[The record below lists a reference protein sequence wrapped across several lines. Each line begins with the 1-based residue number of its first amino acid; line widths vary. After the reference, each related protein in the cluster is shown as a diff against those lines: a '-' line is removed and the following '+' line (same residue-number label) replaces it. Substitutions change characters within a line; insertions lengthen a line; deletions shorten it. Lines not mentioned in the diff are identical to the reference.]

1 MPRSSRT
8 STIAPETPTRRSRR
22 SPASPAVSNLLEH
35 LLVSRS
41 PRRTANAHPE
51 SRPQPRKPLKTVAHH
66 RYPAE
71 GPSMPPVMARG
82 VAGTTYRP
90 ARSSPTRA
98 ARARRRYDVS
108 LSVPG
113 AEMRLPSLPQVN
125 VGWRLASGVMVA
137 LLAIALYQLWNL
149 PRFRVVQAQV
159 NGLQRLTSSDVN
171 AVLELEDT
179 PIFAVDSTQLQQN
192 LEEAFPEFSSVKVS
206 ASLPNKVVVTVEERV
221 PILTWRQDGR
231 TTLVDAN
238 GISFPMRSPNDA
250 LPSPRVEAFNTPPVQ
265 TVDGTSADQQRFL
278 SPEMVSAIMS
288 MSAQAPA
295 NTPLVYDGQHGLG
308 WKDPQGWEVYFG
320 DMKDMGI
327 KLTIY
332 KTLIKRLQEEGIT
345 PALVS
350 VEYIHSPY
358 YRVEK

>member
-1 MPRSSRT
+1 
-8 STIAPETPTRRSRR
+8 
-22 SPASPAVSNLLEH
+22 
-35 LLVSRS
+35 
-41 PRRTANAHPE
+41 
-51 SRPQPRKPLKTVAHH
+51 
-66 RYPAE
+66 
-71 GPSMPPVMARG
+71 MARG
-82 VAGTTYRP
+82 LAGTTYRP
-90 ARSSPTRA
+90 AKSK
-98 ARARRRYDVS
+98 RARRRYDVS

-137 LLAIALYQLWNL
+137 LLAFALYQLWNL

-171 AVLELEDT
+171 AILGLEDT
-179 PIFAVDSTQLQQN
+179 PIFTVDSSQLQKD
-192 LEEAFPEFSSVKVS
+192 LEDAFPEFSSVSVS
-206 ASLPNKVVVTVEERV
+206 ASLPNKVVVTVQERV

-238 GISFPMRSPNDA
+238 GISFPMRSANDA
-250 LPSPRVEAFNTPPVQ
+250 LPSPQVEAFDAPPVQ
-265 TVDGTSADQQRFL
+265 IEDAVSGEQGHFL
-278 SPEMVSAIMS
+278 SAEMVSAIMS

-295 NTPLVYDGQHGLG
+295 DTPLVYDSQHGLG

-320 DMKDMGI
+320 DVKDMGT

-332 KTLIKRLQEEGIT
+332 QTLIKRLQEEGIT

-350 VEYIHSPY
+350 VEYVHSPY